1 MRAHLQLIASR
12 LTQLAKLRAYLLH
25 ATGKIEQCGML
36 QKNPAEYSLDD
47 SNDLAAFRM
56 RVSEFQEH
64 LGKLLASIAR
74 EEEVAYSGFSDVLAF
89 SEKAGIIDSESAWKE
104 IREIRNQI
112 NHEYEDDL
120 DALSEII
127 KRMVA
132 CIPVLLKWEIGARD
146 YCSAKF
152 ELNQSAL

>member
-1 MRAHLQLIASR
+1 MKTHLHLIASR
-12 LTQLAKLRAYLLH
+12 LAQLEKLRAYLLH
-25 ATGKIEQCGML
+25 ATSKVEQGGVL
-36 QKNPAEYSLDD
+36 QKSPAEYSLDD
-47 SNDLAAFRM
+47 SNHLAAFRM

-74 EEEVAYSGFSDVLAF
+74 EEEITYSGFSDVLAF
-89 SEKAGIIDSESAWKE
+89 AEKAGIIASESAWKE

-127 KRMVA
+127 KKMVA
-132 CIPVLLKWEIGARD
+132 CIPFLLKWETGARN
-146 YCSAKF
+146 YCVAKF
-152 ELNQSAL
+152 KLVE

>member
-1 MRAHLQLIASR
+1 MKTHLQLIASR
-12 LTQLAKLRAYLLH
+12 LDQLEKLRAYLTH
-25 ATGKIEQCGML
+25 ATAKLEQSGML
-36 QKNPAEYSLDD
+36 QKSPADYSLDD
-47 SNDLAAFRM
+47 SNNLAAFRM

-89 SEKAGIIDSESAWKE
+89 AEKAGIIASESEWKE

-127 KRMVA
+127 KKMVA
-132 CIPVLLKWEIGARD
+132 CIPTLQAWQANARA
-146 YCSAKF
+146 YCAAKF
-152 ELNQSAL
+152 KLGISAL

>member
-1 MRAHLQLIASR
+1 MKPHLQLIASR
-12 LTQLAKLRAYLLH
+12 LAQLEKLHTYLVH
-25 ATGKIEQCGML
+25 ATSKIEQCGML

-47 SNDLAAFRM
+47 SNNLAAFRM

-74 EEEVAYSGFSDVLAF
+74 EEEIAYSGFSDVLAF
-89 SEKAGIIDSESAWKE
+89 AEKAGIIASESAWKE

-112 NHEYEDDL
+112 NHEYEDDP
-120 DALSEII
+120 DALTEIV

-132 CIPVLLKWEIGARD
+132 CIPALLEWETGARN
-146 YCSAKF
+146 YCAAKF
-152 ELNQSAL
+152 GLGEFA

>member
-1 MRAHLQLIASR
+1 MKAHLQLIASR
-12 LTQLAKLRAYLLH
+12 LLHLAKLRAYLIH
-25 ATGKIEQCGML
+25 ATDKITSLGLADKPLSEF
-36 QKNPAEYSLDD
+36 SLDD

-74 EEEVAYSGFSDVLAF
+74 EEEIDFKGFSDVLAF
-89 SEKAGIIDSESAWKE
+89 AEKADIIASEFEWKE

-112 NHEYEDDL
+112 NHEYEDDP

-127 KRMVA
+127 KAMVS
-132 CIPVLLKWEIGARD
+132 CIPALLEWHNHARL
-146 YCSAKF
+146 YCAKKF
-152 ELNQSAL
+152 GLHESIS

>member
-1 MRAHLQLIASR
+1 MKTHLQLIASR
-12 LTQLAKLRAYLLH
+12 LDQLEKLRAYLTHSTAKL
-25 ATGKIEQCGML
+25 EQCGML
-36 QKNPAEYSLDD
+36 QKSPADYSLDD
-47 SNDLAAFRM
+47 SNNLAAFRM

-74 EEEVAYSGFSDVLAF
+74 EEEITYSGFSDVLAF
-89 SEKAGIIDSESAWKE
+89 AEKAGIISSESEWKA

-127 KRMVA
+127 KKMVI
-132 CIPVLLKWEIGARD
+132 CIPTLREWQANARA
-146 YCSAKF
+146 YCAAKF
-152 ELNQSAL
+152 KLGKSAL

>member
-1 MRAHLQLIASR
+1 MKTHLQLIASR
-12 LTQLAKLRAYLLH
+12 LVQLEKLRAYLTH
-25 ATGKIEQCGML
+25 ATSKIEQCGML
-36 QKNPAEYSLDD
+36 KKSPADYSLDD
-47 SNDLAAFRM
+47 SNNLAAFRM

-89 SEKAGIIDSESAWKE
+89 AEKAGIIASESDWKE

-127 KRMVA
+127 KKMVG
-132 CIPVLLKWEIGARD
+132 CIPTLQQWEANARA
-146 YCSAKF
+146 YCATKFKLGTSA
-152 ELNQSAL
+152 S